1 MIRRSK
7 LSTTRA
13 LFIAITCAWFAT
25 GCHRTDQH
33 AKFFCVANLRSIDGA
48 VQAWALEN
56 HKTTNDIPTW
66 SDLRPYLNPQF
77 KCPAGGQYTLAR
89 PGGPT
94 NLLFARAHKS
104 LSAEQ
109 RETRLSLTPYELRWA
124 HAAYLQRCKASGAA
138 LTVHP
143 KSAQGGRSA

>member
-7 LSTTRA
+7 LSTTRG

-48 VQAWALEN
+48 VHACALEN

-89 PGGPT
+89 PGDPPT
-94 NLLFARAHKS
+94 CS
-104 LSAEQ
+104 LPEHTKAFLQ
-109 RETRLSLTPYELRWA
+109 NRGKPAFPWRLTSYAGFMR
-124 HAAYLQRCKASGAA
+124 HLQRCEASGAA